1 MPAEILAARQWTRE
15 AAVTELVRG
24 RLQGLGP
31 VTARDL
37 VESLDVEASCIA
49 VALAELESEGFVL
62 RGRFTEEASAPEAV
76 RLGDTTLEW
85 CERRLLARIHRYTI
99 KTLRAEIEP
108 VSGADF
114 MRFLLEWQGIT
125 RQPKPEGV
133 ESLAAVVAQLEGY
146 EIPAAAWESDVL
158 AARLNEYDPHW
169 LDSLC
174 LSGRALWARLTP
186 HEIRGR
192 RARAHHT
199 HRAGHAQELVAV
211 AFARRRTARRDAA
224 LARRARAVRLLHART
239 ARRSS
244 TTWSAARTCCAPRR
258 RPRWA
263 SWCPRA
269 WSTRTVT
276 PVCARC

>member
-1 MPAEILAARQWTRE
+1 M
-15 AAVTELVRG
+15 
-24 RLQGLGP
+24 
-31 VTARDL
+31 
-37 VESLDVEASCIA
+37 
-49 VALAELESEGFVL
+49 L

-76 RLGDTTLEW
+76 QQGDATLEW

-114 MRFLLEWQGIT
+114 MRFLLDWQGVT

-133 ESLAAVVAQLEGY
+133 ESLAAVISQLEGY

-186 HEIRGR
+186 DEVRGR
-192 RARAHHT
+192 RARAHHA

-211 AFARRRTARRDAA
+211 AFTRRRAARRDAA
-224 LARRARAVRLLHART
+224 VAWRPRAVRLLQHARRVVL
-239 ARRSS
+239 RRPGERHQ
-244 TTWSAARTCCAPRR
+244 SAALAGGD
-258 RPRWA
+258 
-263 SWCPRA
+263 RA
-269 WSTRTVT
+269 R
-276 PVCARC
+276 